1 MPLVLILISLSLCYF
16 SPGEVFPTLAPY
28 HIQQVILLSAALA
41 SIPGVVMR
49 GGRLPS
55 PHYLIMIGLWFAV
68 AASLLARFW
77 VRSSFEAFLEFGFMV
92 LIYFLVLVN
101 AFTPKRV
108 QLMCAVFVV
117 CGLAMCIQG
126 IMAYHFGYQDEKLLH
141 ISMEGPFVVK
151 RIRAFGILNDAN
163 DLAQFLLMAMA
174 MQGVFWKRAHT
185 IRNVALLIGP
195 TMLFMYAIYLT
206 GSRGAMIGLA
216 VIVFVLAST
225 RLGKV
230 QSVLTAGLMFVLM
243 VVGNFGAGRDISLRE
258 GSAGGRV
265 VAWGAGISFLR
276 SNPFFGLGYA
286 QFAEVNIL
294 TAHNS
299 FVLAFSE
306 LGLVGY
312 FFWLALIVAAIL
324 GLQRISQAPLNTE
337 ADYDLR
343 RVVTTMRTSLYCFL
357 ATSWFLSRTYT
368 ITLYVLLALAAA
380 LIHYHHQLYPE
391 AEAPT
396 KRWVAIT
403 VASQIASVVLIYAT
417 IRARSF

>member
-1 MPLVLILISLSLCYF
+1 
-16 SPGEVFPTLAPY
+16 
-28 HIQQVILLSAALA
+28 
-41 SIPGVVMR
+41 R
-49 GGRLPS
+49 
-55 PHYLIMIGLWFAV
+55 
-68 AASLLARFW
+68 
-77 VRSSFEAFLEFGFMV
+77 
-92 LIYFLVLVN
+92 
-101 AFTPKRV
+101 
-108 QLMCAVFVV
+108 
-117 CGLAMCIQG
+117 
-126 IMAYHFGYQDEKLLH
+126 LLH

-216 VIVFVLAST
+216 VMVFVLAST

-230 QSVLTAGLMFVLM
+230 QSVLMAGLMFVLM

-276 SNPFFGLGYA
+276 SNPLFGLGYA

-299 FVLAFSE
+299 FV
-306 LGLVGY
+306 
-312 FFWLALIVAAIL
+312 
-324 GLQRISQAPLNTE
+324 
-337 ADYDLR
+337 
-343 RVVTTMRTSLYCFL
+343 
-357 ATSWFLSRTYT
+357 
-368 ITLYVLLALAAA
+368 
-380 LIHYHHQLYPE
+380 
-391 AEAPT
+391 
-396 KRWVAIT
+396 
-403 VASQIASVVLIYAT
+403 
-417 IRARSF
+417 